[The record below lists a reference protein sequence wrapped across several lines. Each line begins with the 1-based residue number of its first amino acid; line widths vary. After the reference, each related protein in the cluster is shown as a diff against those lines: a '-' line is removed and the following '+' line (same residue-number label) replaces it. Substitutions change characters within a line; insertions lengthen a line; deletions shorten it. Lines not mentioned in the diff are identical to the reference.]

1 MAKEFQS
8 VTKKVIAKGFDKFS
22 AKASVEEGY
31 AEDIVNMDT
40 NASGSV
46 ETRKGYEG
54 YYGYLPWRV
63 SAVAANHVTGKVQFR
78 FDGADFLGVHK
89 GPIRVIGKTG
99 LNGATFP
106 EFDDAGGWRFYPEFT
121 VPDKTP
127 LSVGSDSFQVLGNA
141 HDITD
146 NLISAG
152 LALSNSTSSRDNS
165 LFLPDLVTTVSATHD
180 VTVNYTNTTSG
191 QNAFV
196 YLRGLGTSLG
206 VRFQKPVDCLASGF
220 SYLNGVFSA
229 LSHSF
234 QNGDAVQ
241 VDSFLSFT
249 FSNTLYYVVN
259 RTSTTFQLAASEG
272 GSPITDVG
280 STSVSVYP
288 RSWTVASSEHNL
300 QNFNIIPYLF
310 QDLTGSY
317 ATAAYANFSIS
328 SAGLCRLS
336 LGATPGALTF
346 SGILVLEAADSSA
359 ANSLTASPSPQSFTF
374 STESVFSFP
383 ALYEYNATFNRYEQ
397 ILVDDWSYLESSG
410 EVTVTY
416 TASSSGSVNVYW
428 VSGRPISN
436 IIEVDAESGLTS
448 TFEFT
453 EDVQLTLWGISHRGN
468 YEDIGGEVNA
478 LDSYRTATEQRL
490 VAGSSGVLYKSSSYS
505 ELGDHALSVLYNR
518 NATRTEAAVKL
529 APLFHTTDPGSV
541 RSRGAIWDSSVT
553 NNEAVVSSATY
564 VSSGVVDYTL
574 SFSSKSATLSAQVD
588 SGDFLT
594 VSNLANG
601 VHTGTWRIISV
612 TDGGA
617 TSATF
622 RVSNPGVFSAR
633 FDETGTFGRA
643 GVFTDRVQTESLAM
657 FIPGDKLIC
666 PSNTAFENY
675 VRSANFSGGYF
686 FYVDGV
692 TGAIDLPDGV
702 QLTALRTSALVPAG
716 DNTGEALTDGFV
728 VGDMLVVSDLVRKV
742 RVLSVQTRGD
752 QTATYSSGTY
762 STPLSHRLNVGDKVL
777 LSNGS
782 SLFGEYTVALT
793 PTYLTFTLEDDPAP
807 SNGTTATLFGNML
820 LLDEEVETQGGFS
833 AASFYPEGRWVPIE
847 APASEQ
853 SQPQNRYR
861 KYFTDEQ
868 SPVKSTSLKDKLFFT
883 NGTDEVMTFDGETFY
898 RAGLPLWQPFLFV
911 SQYGSGTTLTSGVS
925 SVTSCD
931 YSEGVVSKTGTNATQ
946 LAGFHVG
953 DSISITIGSE
963 TAYATVHNITI
974 TEAASGSKV
983 TLTLSGMTRKDA
995 PFNGTSSAAIVSS
1008 TPVFRYYFRLQYR
1021 DSKGNVISSAMS
1033 GFDDCVV
1040 RYVGLGPIEI
1050 KLLGIPTLGN
1060 YQYDNVTVEVYRS
1073 QADLQQM
1080 YFITSKQ
1087 VKFGAT
1093 DGYILFV
1100 DSVSDLLLKYR
1111 NDVDPFAGLKGSELG
1126 TGWGQPPRAKHIS
1139 TANGVLALAN
1149 LKGYP
1154 ELTLNFEGPV
1164 GSTDLAASALD
1175 GKTITLR
1182 KDNSSSSTTTDVS
1195 NVAVY
1200 EFKNSGAVSGTATSS
1215 SGTVTVNIG
1224 ASTAPAVDSWV
1235 YMFNAAQGTNKYLG
1249 GSGWY
1254 KVTARNDSNPSSQ
1267 TFSYKDDSITT
1278 NLSSH
1283 PLSFVQATVPTNIP
1297 VWLGTDGNYNN
1308 LMTQSSSDVKF
1319 TAAVFLANAINA
1331 SMRTVS
1337 DPWVVAYAG
1346 ASYAA
1351 GQVVLNTTKVLSTTP
1366 ELVAPASF
1374 SGYTLY
1380 IDDVQATSNEQVS
1393 FSEKKFPSRVVL
1405 SYANHPEIFDNPT
1418 ADVGDPS
1425 DSVVDVNPADG
1436 QEITALAP
1444 FFGASAGSET
1454 AQFGQKMV
1462 VFKTNS
1468 IYLLNIKTR
1477 EVEKLD
1483 SRGLGCTAP
1492 ASVASGKN
1500 CLFFANESGICRL
1513 NRDLTV
1519 NLEAKLTNFWR
1530 REVNRDALAAAAG
1543 HHYSVGRRYKLSLP
1557 LGQDTFNSQVA
1568 VYDYEPEDRGE
1579 PGGWVRYTNF
1589 NATGWCNLAS
1599 KAFWSSAD
1607 GNVFQVRDRGEPS
1620 DYRDDGDAV
1629 AESSVT
1635 LRAED
1640 FGLPGVRKVIQ
1651 NVVTFVD
1658 LVETDLTNLRVYS
1671 ALDLSS
1677 NFTLQA
1683 QVSKEI
1689 GEARHFR
1696 TSFSSRRGNYFQIQ
1710 YKHQQKDQRFTLAS
1724 LAYTVGQLSY
1734 KLTREA
1740 SDG

>member
-8 VTKKVIAKGFDKFS
+8 ITKKVVAKGFDKSS
-22 AKASVEEGY
+22 AKSSVEEGY
-31 AEDIVNMDT
+31 AEDIINMDT
-40 NASGSV
+40 TPAGAL

-54 YYGYLPWRV
+54 YYGHLPCR
-63 SAVAANHVTGKVQFR
+63 AVAAYTDHYRNKVGFIFDKKLQTPRPGPVT
-78 FDGADFLGVHK
+78 
-89 GPIRVIGKTG
+89 VIGKGSGVGGVSYEFSPTTTTTRKYTEFTTTERLTLDHLAPGVINTPQYLHGVSTTYVFGGISLSSSEENYSNSLTLFDNQTTLGSTKQVNLSYTNNIPGQRAFHYYRGTEPNVYTNLVAAGVDRGLPFNSSGDTITTG
-99 LNGATFP
+99 TPHGLTVGDLIKINGAMS
-106 EFDDAGGWRFYPEFT
+106 G
-121 VPDKTP
+121 V
-127 LSVGSDSFQVLGNA
+127 
-141 HDITD
+141 
-146 NLISAG
+146 
-152 LALSNSTSSRDNS
+152 
-165 LFLPDLVTTVSATHD
+165 D
-180 VTVNYTNTTSG
+180 VT
-191 QNAFV
+191 Q
-196 YLRGLGTSLG
+196 LL
-206 VRFQKPVDCLASGF
+206 
-220 SYLNGVFSA
+220 
-229 LSHSF
+229 
-234 QNGDAVQ
+234 
-241 VDSFLSFT
+241 
-249 FSNTLYYVVN
+249 YVVYA
-259 RTSTTFQLAASEG
+259 TSTTFKVSYTEG
-272 GSPITDVG
+272 GSPLALATATG
-280 STSVSVYP
+280 FGNSYKKYSWTMSPGFSTTNIIANVFDLAGGNHDKLAYAAFSVYADGYSCRVSFGSLVP
-288 RSWTVASSEHNL
+288 SNDFVIILEEAPED
-300 QNFNIIPYLF
+300 NFVTKPF
-310 QDLTGSY
+310 V
-317 ATAAYANFSIS
+317 
-328 SAGLCRLS
+328 
-336 LGATPGALTF
+336 GALG
-346 SGILVLEAADSSA
+346 S
-359 ANSLTASPSPQSFTF
+359 QS
-374 STESVFSFP
+374 FSFP
-383 ALYEYNATFNRYEQ
+383 CSDAVVFPQIQEFNENENRYDQ
-397 ILVDDWSYLESSG
+397 ILVDSWDYDDVAKA
-410 EVTVTY
+410 VTVTFTTNTTGY
-416 TASSSGSVNVYW
+416 VNICWIKGNSV
-428 VSGRPISN
+428 SN
-436 IIEVDAESGLTS
+436 AIEVTALSNLLGSSVYT
-448 TFEFT
+448 T
-453 EDVQLTLWGISHRGN
+453 DVQLTVWGVSLEEGVL
-468 YEDIGGEVNA
+468 G
-478 LDSYRTATEQRL
+478 LDSYRTAEVSQL
-490 VAGSSGVLYKSSSYS
+490 ISSMSGIVCKASPFSDIATSHGLAVFAQDVSLTLKSSP
-505 ELGDHALSVLYNR
+505 
-518 NATRTEAAVKL
+518 KL
-529 APLFHTTDPGSV
+529 APLFYTANPGSV
-541 RSRGAIWDSSVT
+541 RDRGVIYDSSVVD
-553 NNEAVVSSATY
+553 NKALVSAATY
-564 VSSGVVDYTL
+564 VSPGVVSYTL
-574 SFSSKSATLSAQVD
+574 SFVSKSATLGSQVD
-588 SGDFLT
+588 SFDWLT
-594 VSNLANG
+594 VSGLAHSEHNG
-601 VHTGTWRIISV
+601 TFQIISV
-612 TDGGA
+612 ADAGP
-617 TSATF
+617 TSASIT
-622 RVSNPGVFSAR
+622 VSNPAVNSSR
-633 FDETGTFGRA
+633 LNETGAFGYA
-643 GVFTDRVQTESLAM
+643 GVFTDKILFAAQGAFVAGDLFLSEVLEDTRVKSM
-657 FIPGDKLIC
+657 NWDIVD
-666 PSNTAFENY
+666 NTQIY
-675 VRSANFSGGYF
+675 
-686 FYVDGV
+686 
-692 TGAIDLPDGV
+692 IDNVKSSVVFPVGMPV
-702 QLTALRTSALVPAG
+702 YAGRTSSLVKVSSAARG
-716 DNTGEALTDGFV
+716 IVA
-728 VGDMLVVSDLVRKV
+728 GDMLEVSSLSHKV
-742 RVLSVQTRGD
+742 RVLSAHFYTTDPVMTFLDGVFTCSVPHNLVAGD
-752 QTATYSSGTY
+752 KILLGLDVIGEKTVSAVLSPTTFTTEETYSSNSFT
-762 STPLSHRLNVGDKVL
+762 SVL
-777 LSNGS
+777 WNN
-782 SLFGEYTVALT
+782 TVQ
-793 PTYLTFTLEDDPAP
+793 
-807 SNGTTATLFGNML
+807 
-820 LLDEEVETQGGFS
+820 LDEEIYVDNNTRFNV
-833 AASFYPEGRWVPIE
+833 EGRWVPVE
-847 APASEQ
+847 APVSTQ
-853 SQPQNRYR
+853 TQPLSRYR

-883 NGTDEVMTFDGETFY
+883 NGTDEVMTFDGETFS

-911 SQYGSGTTLTSGVS
+911 SQHGSGTTLTSGVS
-925 SVTSCD
+925 SVTGCD
-931 YSEGVVSKTGTNATQ
+931 YSEGVVSKTGTNAPQ
-946 LAGFHVG
+946 LAGFHIG
-953 DSISITIGSE
+953 DSISITIGSDV
-963 TAYATVHNITI
+963 AYATVHNITI
-974 TEAASGSKV
+974 TEAAAGSKV
-983 TLTLSGMTRKDA
+983 TLTLSGMTRKDT
-995 PFNGTSSAAIVSS
+995 PFNGTSSLAIVSS
-1008 TPVFRYYFRLQYR
+1008 TPIFRYYFRLQYR

-1050 KLLGIPTLGN
+1050 KLLGIPALGN
-1060 YQYDNVTVEVYRS
+1060 YQYNNVTVEVYRS

-1087 VKFGAT
+1087 VMFGAT

-1111 NDVDPFAGLKGSELG
+1111 NDVDPFAGVKGAELA

-1164 GSTDLAASALD
+1164 GSTDLAASALH
-1175 GKTITLR
+1175 GKMITLR
-1182 KDNSSSSTTTDVS
+1182 KDSSSSSTTTDVS

-1200 EFKNSGAVSGTATSS
+1200 EFKNSGAVSGTASSS
-1215 SGTVTVNIG
+1215 SGTVTIYTG
-1224 ASTAPAVDSWV
+1224 ASTAPTVNSWV
-1235 YMFNAAQGTNKYLG
+1235 YVFNSAQGTSKYLG

-1254 KVTARNDSNPSSQ
+1254 KVTARNISNPSSQ

-1337 DPWVVAYAG
+1337 DPWVIAYAG

-1351 GQVVLNTTKVLSTTP
+1351 GQVVLNATKVLGTTP

-1380 IDDVQATSNEQVS
+1380 IDDVQATADEQVS

-1418 ADVGDPS
+1418 ADVGGPS
-1425 DSVVDVNPADG
+1425 DSVVDINPADG

-1530 REVNRDALAAAAG
+1530 REVNRDALAVAAG

-1620 DYRDDGDAV
+1620 DYRDDGGAV

-1640 FGLPGVRKVIQ
+1640 FGLPGVRKVVQ

-1658 LVETDLTNLRVYS
+1658 LVETDLTNLKVYS
-1671 ALDLSS
+1671 ALDLSNS
-1677 NFTLQA
+1677 FTLQA

-1740 SDG
+1740 SNG